1 MELPMGTYLGPEET
15 GDAAEGRKEMWR
27 EQSWSLMTLDQTVP
41 EASPVPGL
49 FSDASLHMTLFS
61 KPV

>member
-1 MELPMGTYLGPEET
+1 MELPMGTHLRPEEV
-15 GDAAEGRKEMWR
+15 GDDAEAERKCGE

-41 EASPVPGL
+41 EASPVLGL
-49 FSDASLHMTLFS
+49 SSDASLHMTLFF